1 MFTFARDNAN
11 LQDGC
16 VACFDLDLLGS
27 PVDAG
32 DGMLLRARVVQTAHV
47 WCTNSQAANV
57 EIAVDDRKV
66 LLRLRRCDY
75 YAVAQHASKV
85 RVAWVVARPSPGA
98 VILDATVGHAFVIA
112 NCVVRQDSTVHVAE
126 VFSGGFCGW
135 SQAAWRMSEMGV
147 PIRTSWLLDD
157 DTKLVDPESLVN
169 ACLQDCTRSGRASFL
184 KVTHAWQLD
193 HLDRVEVLM
202 AREAL
207 RAEIDFGLCRSPCAM
222 HRLQVFAPPPDDA
235 EPTLTV
241 SFSILL
247 RVDQVLDALGF
258 DVQCPGIQVAEA
270 CFPAIP
276 VQACRTGRP
285 LSCVGAVYQV
295 TQASPKFPH
304 VDLDTRPRPN
314 AKVLVVASPQGLA
327 CLMRDSSDV
336 FAQLRAVLQPEHPQ
350 LTGAQVFTDVHG
362 RILHRL
368 SDMPTCV
375 CLLPASEPLLP
386 GLPALSGNE
395 VCAALLTNRQA
406 PYHFAIPAGA
416 ATAWYARFP
425 TVLLERLGWD
435 SEFGPLPNAA
445 GEQLHLTIRA
455 SKRPLLVPLAGML
468 DYLRCTLFLGQ
479 LRMLVQTSTGA
490 TVMTELQVNAHTVSV
505 LALPATMPT
514 AAIAQCWENAS
525 YCLALG
531 PGVRV
536 FSGPFP
542 LPIDAVLGH
551 ISGQALHRAGGGPL
565 VLSVMPEVRGGGAK
579 DANVQLAKTRL
590 ATVLLDRGIDLHA
603 AAVAVD
609 KLIGARGA
617 AACLQQV
624 QATDLHQ
631 RWEALT
637 AFAAGAGVTLPEGDN
652 RATKAAVRIQ
662 RAVQRRKLHNLP
674 TPGAKDFYIAPD
686 IWCGVDGNPV
696 PIIRSIS
703 QGASG
708 VILMDAAQARKEDLA
723 LLREMKADSLCVLV
737 LGHEC
742 PEPDRCAG
750 KVSVSATHAT
760 SQEPHLLAACMHNV
774 GTTEVRPKYKQQA
787 TVTVE
792 GMTCCSFSMYRDDL
806 ADGQDWQTI
815 AKQPV
820 REAQQAFTAP
830 GQDRILVHPWGR
842 SFRADGKASLPQASD
857 SIQFHAKVPD
867 AQLPAVLRK
876 SGFNHVY
883 VLPKSWEDSRPL
895 PEWAIVWLPGGR
907 SEAERLALLVPHQ
920 HGLVRGRNR
929 YGLRVP
935 AAEFSAT
942 FKQLRPADT
951 VPENIQVRLLFKVG
965 PLPAKASQEELAQWA
980 GKLGWKVKV
989 LKMLGPA
996 HWLVGSA
1003 SSPPTTLPTFNDC
1016 PVLIAAVPSRAA
1028 AKPVVQAGRLPDL
1041 PASAPATS
1049 SQTFAGDA
1057 SHPTDPWGAYLQ
1069 QQGRAIRPP
1078 QQPTS
1083 LKANPG
1089 EVQLQAQV
1097 SGQDKRIAALELGMA
1112 RLQSAVETESKHRAH
1127 DQQQHQED
1135 MTAVRG
1141 ELQQLGASLSA
1152 QFQHSLE
1159 SLQAAQR
1166 QQESQMQTGLNELKQ
1181 LILAQS
1187 ENKRPRTGGAGD
1199 AL

>member
-1 MFTFARDNAN
+1 M
-11 LQDGC
+11 
-16 VACFDLDLLGS
+16 
-27 PVDAG
+27 
-32 DGMLLRARVVQTAHV
+32 RA
-47 WCTNSQAANV
+47 
-57 EIAVDDRKV
+57 
-66 LLRLRRCDY
+66 
-75 YAVAQHASKV
+75 
-85 RVAWVVARPSPGA
+85 
-98 VILDATVGHAFVIA
+98 
-112 NCVVRQDSTVHVAE
+112 
-126 VFSGGFCGW
+126 
-135 SQAAWRMSEMGV
+135 
-147 PIRTSWLLDD
+147 
-157 DTKLVDPESLVN
+157 
-169 ACLQDCTRSGRASFL
+169 
-184 KVTHAWQLD
+184 
-193 HLDRVEVLM
+193 
-202 AREAL
+202 
-207 RAEIDFGLCRSPCAM
+207 
-222 HRLQVFAPPPDDA
+222 
-235 EPTLTV
+235 
-241 SFSILL
+241 
-247 RVDQVLDALGF
+247 
-258 DVQCPGIQVAEA
+258 
-270 CFPAIP
+270 
-276 VQACRTGRP
+276 
-285 LSCVGAVYQV
+285 
-295 TQASPKFPH
+295 
-304 VDLDTRPRPN
+304 
-314 AKVLVVASPQGLA
+314 
-327 CLMRDSSDV
+327 
-336 FAQLRAVLQPEHPQ
+336 
-350 LTGAQVFTDVHG
+350 
-362 RILHRL
+362 
-368 SDMPTCV
+368 
-375 CLLPASEPLLP
+375 
-386 GLPALSGNE
+386 
-395 VCAALLTNRQA
+395 
-406 PYHFAIPAGA
+406 
-416 ATAWYARFP
+416 
-425 TVLLERLGWD
+425 
-435 SEFGPLPNAA
+435 
-445 GEQLHLTIRA
+445 
-455 SKRPLLVPLAGML
+455 
-468 DYLRCTLFLGQ
+468 
-479 LRMLVQTSTGA
+479 
-490 TVMTELQVNAHTVSV
+490 
-505 LALPATMPT
+505 
-514 AAIAQCWENAS
+514 
-525 YCLALG
+525 
-531 PGVRV
+531 
-536 FSGPFP
+536 
-542 LPIDAVLGH
+542 
-551 ISGQALHRAGGGPL
+551 
-565 VLSVMPEVRGGGAK
+565 
-579 DANVQLAKTRL
+579 
-590 ATVLLDRGIDLHA
+590 
-603 AAVAVD
+603 
-609 KLIGARGA
+609 
-617 AACLQQV
+617 
-624 QATDLHQ
+624 
-631 RWEALT
+631 
-637 AFAAGAGVTLPEGDN
+637 
-652 RATKAAVRIQ
+652 
-662 RAVQRRKLHNLP
+662 
-674 TPGAKDFYIAPD
+674 
-686 IWCGVDGNPV
+686 
-696 PIIRSIS
+696 
-703 QGASG
+703 
-708 VILMDAAQARKEDLA
+708 
-723 LLREMKADSLCVLV
+723 
-737 LGHEC
+737 
-742 PEPDRCAG
+742 EPDRCAG

-760 SQEPHLLAACMHNV
+760 TQEPHLLAACMHNV

-830 GQDRILVHPWGR
+830 GQDRTLVHPWGR

-942 FKQLRPADT
+942 FKQLRPADA